1 MRSALGRPQLPELDI
16 YRAPSPIGIYHRT
29 ETAARQAPYKTFG
42 AATARGSLLAHP
54 TFFLLSGRSHPSMG
68 NCQAAEAAAV
78 LIQHPGEGRTER
90 AYLALS
96 AGAVMAANPG
106 HYVAAVIATTP
117 PPATGDAA
125 AAASASAPVK
135 HLKLLRPD
143 DTLLLG
149 RVYRLV
155 SFEGTHARAPEVL
168 REFSSKRH
176 VKLSRVTIK
185 AKDEDEEPKPAAKH
199 RRRRRARGDI
209 SGGAANRKDSDR
221 SLAKSQT
228 HHSLHRPTTSR
239 LMPPRI
245 HSPFPSI
252 QVMRQTEDVEPEP
265 EPSPSGPGMEH
276 GQTDDAATA
285 DLDAELEAM
294 LPHAALTM
302 EARASEHCRRV
313 TNKKACHDSSRLG
326 GSSRA
331 QCRYLRG

>member
-1 MRSALGRPQLPELDI
+1 
-16 YRAPSPIGIYHRT
+16 
-29 ETAARQAPYKTFG
+29 
-42 AATARGSLLAHP
+42 
-54 TFFLLSGRSHPSMG
+54 MG

-155 SFEGTHARAPEVL
+155 SFEEVL

-221 SLAKSQT
+221 SLAK
-228 HHSLHRPTTSR
+228 
-239 LMPPRI
+239 
-245 HSPFPSI
+245 
-252 QVMRQTEDVEPEP
+252 VMRQTEDVEPEP

-294 LPHAALTM
+294 LPHAALVG
-302 EARASEHCRRV
+302 RRV
-313 TNKKACHDSSRLG
+313 ARQWRPALQSIAEG
-326 GSSRA
+326 
-331 QCRYLRG
+331 